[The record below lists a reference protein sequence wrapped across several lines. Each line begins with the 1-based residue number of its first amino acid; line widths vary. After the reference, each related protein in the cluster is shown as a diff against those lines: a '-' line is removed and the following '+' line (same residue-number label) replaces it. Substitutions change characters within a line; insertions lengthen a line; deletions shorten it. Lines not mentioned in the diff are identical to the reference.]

1 MVNLN
6 KNLAVGVFA
15 MIFTILLIGN
25 AFQIQDFEG
34 VSYRNH
40 TDAVYD
46 YPSGVNNTTWE
57 NSSTENI
64 VVNSDGY
71 LMADVNDYARWESKP
86 LRLNDNRK
94 IIYEVDSASKGELGI
109 TIKVSDSENFT
120 NVKDVQKDSL
130 QNGFN
135 EIDLSMDRAKYTKVI
150 IEFDKAADSSDAVN
164 TMAVQGIKSNVK
176 TGFSDILG
184 LALFLILFWFGTRVF
199 GSALGWWD

>member
-1 MVNLN
+1 MVKLD
-6 KNLAVGVFA
+6 KNLAVGVFV
-15 MIFTILLIGN
+15 MIFTVLLIGN

-40 TDAVYD
+40 TSVNYD

-71 LMADVNDYARWESKP
+71 LMADTNNYARWESKA
-86 LRLNDNRK
+86 LRINDNRK
-94 IIYEVDSASKGELGI
+94 ILYDADVVSKGDVGV
-109 TIKVSDSENFT
+109 TVKVSDSENFT
-120 NVKDVQKDSL
+120 NVKDIQKESL
-130 QNGFN
+130 EDGFN
-135 EIDLSMDRAKYTKVI
+135 EIDLSLERSSYVKVV
-150 IEFDKAADSSDAVN
+150 IEFDKAADTTDAVN
-164 TMAVQGIKSNVK
+164 TLNVRGNKSTLK
-176 TGFSDILG
+176 TGFSDVLG

>member
-40 TDAVYD
+40 TDVVYD
-46 YPSGVNNTTWE
+46 YPGGVNNTTWE

-71 LMADVNDYARWESKP
+71 LMADLNDYARWESEA
-86 LRLNDNRK
+86 LRLDDNRK

-109 TIKVSDSENFT
+109 TVKVSDSEDFT
-120 NVKDVQKDSL
+120 NIKDIQKDSL
-130 QNGFN
+130 QDGFN
-135 EIDLSMDRAKYTKVI
+135 EIDLSMDRAKYTKVV

-164 TMAVQGIKSNVK
+164 TMSVQGIKSNVK

-184 LALFLILFWFGTRVF
+184 LALFLILFWFGVRVF
-199 GSALGWWD
+199 GGALGWWD